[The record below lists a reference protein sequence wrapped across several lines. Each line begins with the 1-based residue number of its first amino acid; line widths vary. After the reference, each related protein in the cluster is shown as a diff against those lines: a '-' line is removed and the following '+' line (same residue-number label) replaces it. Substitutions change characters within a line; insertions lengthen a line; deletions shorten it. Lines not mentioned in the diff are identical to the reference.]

1 MVDFFNILE
10 DMYKDVLFSI
20 KLPDGITETF
30 NSSIGVKQGCILIP
44 FYSLLKAYTAEPVCS
59 RYQTLFLN
67 LRSKQKDIYF
77 SYKIYL

>member
-44 FYSLLKAYTAEPVCS
+44 FYSLYILM
-59 RYQTLFLN
+59 
-67 LRSKQKDIYF
+67 I
-77 SYKIYL
+77 